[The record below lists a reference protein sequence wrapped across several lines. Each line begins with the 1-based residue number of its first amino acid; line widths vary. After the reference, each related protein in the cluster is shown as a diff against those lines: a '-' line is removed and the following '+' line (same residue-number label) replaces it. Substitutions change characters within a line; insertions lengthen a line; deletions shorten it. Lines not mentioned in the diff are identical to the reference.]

1 MARAGSDRI
10 RFTPY
15 QKLVI
20 LDIPDALLDD
30 LIAGLD
36 ALGLQSRPS
45 ALAPELD
52 GVQRD

>member
-36 ALGLQSRPS
+36 AGAAVAPV